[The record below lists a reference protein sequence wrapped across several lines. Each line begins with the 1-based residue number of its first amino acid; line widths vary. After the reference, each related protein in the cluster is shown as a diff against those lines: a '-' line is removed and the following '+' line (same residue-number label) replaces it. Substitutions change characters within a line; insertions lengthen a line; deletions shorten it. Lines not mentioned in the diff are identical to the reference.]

1 MESKMKKVTSFAS
14 LIFVTLISGC
24 TTMIDWSATG
34 GSRSDGVV
42 RLSYQVKEFQKA
54 VLSEQQAIDLAT
66 KRCNAWGYRGAEAF
80 GGATRQCVQNGGFGG
95 CAEWRVTKEYQ
106 CTESSKEI
114 QANKWQPVDKYTEE
128 QINNLK
134 P

>member
-1 MESKMKKVTSFAS
+1 MKKLTIVALMLFGV
-14 LIFVTLISGC
+14 LLSGC

-42 RLSYQVKEFQKA
+42 RLSYQVKEYQKA

-66 KRCNAWGYRGAEAF
+66 KRCGAWGYRGAEAF
-80 GGATRQCVQNGGFGG
+80 GGATRQCVRNGGFGS

-106 CTESSKEI
+106 CTEGSKEN
-114 QANKWQPVDKYTEE
+114 ATTRWQSADKYTDE

>member
-1 MESKMKKVTSFAS
+1 
-14 LIFVTLISGC
+14 
-24 TTMIDWSATG
+24 MIDWSATG

-42 RLSYQVKEFQKA
+42 RLSYQVKELQKA
-54 VLSEQQAIDLAT
+54 VLNEQQAIDLAI
-66 KRCNAWGYRGAEAF
+66 KRCSAWGYRGAEAF

-106 CTESSKEI
+106 CTEGSKENV
-114 QANKWQPVDKYTEE
+114 ATKWQSVDKYTED